1 MKNVFLFTAIALG
14 CLMMVGCS
22 NSAHE
27 DLKSYIADV
36 KKKPS
41 GTIDSLPT
49 FVPYDAFIYSAA
61 SLRSPFDP
69 PVDVQ
74 RRVVRRGGPDVKPDF
89 NREKEYLESF
99 DLNSLLMVGTIR
111 KSGVLWSLLKDDA
124 GGVHR
129 VKEGNFIG
137 KNHGKI
143 VSANE
148 AQLDVTE
155 IVPDGLDGWIERP
168 RVIVLS
174 ERE

>member
-1 MKNVFLFTAIALG
+1 MKYFLVFIVALISV
-14 CLMMVGCS
+14 LNIGCS
-22 NSAHE
+22 NGTHD
-27 DLKSYIADV
+27 DLKNYIVDV
-36 KKKPS
+36 KRKPA

-49 FVPYDAFIYSAA
+49 FVPYEAFIYSAS

-74 RRVVRRGGPDVKPDF
+74 RRVIRRGGPNVKPDF

-99 DLNSLLMVGTIR
+99 DLNALSMVGTIT
-111 KSGVLWSLLKDDA
+111 KSGELWALLKDDA

-129 VKEGNFIG
+129 VKEGNYIG

-143 VSANE
+143 VVASE
-148 AQLDVTE
+148 AQLDMTE

-174 ERE
+174 EQE